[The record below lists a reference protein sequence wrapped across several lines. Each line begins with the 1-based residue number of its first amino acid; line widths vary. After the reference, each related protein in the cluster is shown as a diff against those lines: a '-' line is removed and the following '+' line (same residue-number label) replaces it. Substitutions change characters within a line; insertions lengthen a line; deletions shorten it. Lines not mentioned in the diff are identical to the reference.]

1 MHVTFDSLK
10 TFYNILIQ
18 KLKNH
23 RGNWNQNDPTA
34 DDYIKNRPFY
44 SEVDIVT
51 LVDNL
56 TVEGYSN
63 GNAPSCNFVPGQSY
77 DVIWNGVLY
86 ENLVCYHD
94 GNYNIV
100 ASDENG
106 CPFYIDDDGGN
117 GLYIECEEENWTV
130 SISTTQEVVHQ
141 IDEKYVPLPDGIV
154 TEDDISD
161 VVRYNTQSLTD
172 EQKQT
177 VRDNID
183 AVELDDIYS
192 IEQHTYSFTW
202 DGDTSDR
209 DTLTFNAMTYYKVS
223 NAVPDFNSITD
234 CMSMTNDG
242 QPHPELY
249 EGTNSYRAGFSI
261 IVTQSGSCAMR
272 IYEGSTTISSFTAP
286 STGVYFHMNAD
297 GTRYQTNLTLSFGQQ
312 PVGVYVNA
320 TSGEKFNIGVADDGV
335 VTTTSKD
342 GTVVKMIAAPE
353 SASAGNVLSVKSVD
367 ENGDITWEA
376 TTYGYNGDLFEFDI
390 DSPNYIKNNIL
401 RYDNEP
407 NSFVSRENDGTYIMH
422 NNKNF
427 YYVGDCDQSGI
438 EDIRFDIMYP
448 KNKYPNKAVVEFCLK
463 CFDYE
468 LFEAP
473 FYVIYFSDEII
484 LDNGV
489 VCILGIGTGGQVLF
503 YSSSSDYSIDGIYKI
518 GNRFVDDEFISSNI
532 ARVSDIED
540 LVGDT
545 PVATQ
550 IGDAV
555 TQLES
560 KIDAKADIDHTHEN
574 ISLYDTVNS
583 AETIT
588 IEHAS
593 QTEHDLTV
601 TLSSETYTD
610 FSNITVVLTS
620 DNGEQTATA
629 SVDGSVVGIHSEP
642 SFTLALQCDAE
653 GFDASQVTIS
663 CTYQIDLEKVLQ
675 DYVLHVDVDGS
686 EGGDGSSINTGSVVI
701 DETLSISGAAAD
713 AKAVGDAID
722 ALDVNKVP
730 MTRTINGKVLSED
743 IVLTA
748 DDIGVTTET
757 DTDLATEGMAA
768 DAKATGDAINEI
780 NRQIA
785 DILYKAITI
794 SKFTNTVNTAEKGD
808 TIDSVT
814 FNWTTSKTPS
824 TITLAGESLDVS
836 ATSHTYSD
844 LGLTKDSV
852 VKSWELVVT
861 DERDAQAKKST
872 SITFLD
878 RVYYGAAAEPA
889 SYDSAFIMSLAN
901 KPLSSGKVTSFTA
914 TAGAGQY
921 VYYCLPTYMG
931 TCLFNVGGFDGGVN
945 LVDTIELVNQH
956 GHAQNY
962 YIYRTDN
969 ANIGTKQFKVS

>member
-1 MHVTFDSLK
+1 MATKKLQIIG
-10 TFYNILIQ
+10 TLIKQ
-18 KLKNH
+18 A
-23 RGNWNQNDPTA
+23 QNA
-34 DDYIKNRPFY
+34 DM
-44 SEVDIVT
+44 VDGKHA
-51 LVDNL
+51 D
-56 TVEGYSN
+56 EFAAAS
-63 GNAPSCNFVPGQSY
+63 
-77 DVIWNGVLY
+77 DV
-86 ENLVCYHD
+86 ENL
-94 GNYNIV
+94 
-100 ASDENG
+100 
-106 CPFYIDDDGGN
+106 
-117 GLYIECEEENWTV
+117 
-130 SISTTQEVVHQ
+130 
-141 IDEKYVPLPDGIV
+141 
-154 TEDDISD
+154 
-161 VVRYNTQSLTD
+161 
-172 EQKQT
+172 
-177 VRDNID
+177 
-183 AVELDDIYS
+183 
-192 IEQHTYSFTW
+192 
-202 DGDTSDR
+202 
-209 DTLTFNAMTYYKVS
+209 KV
-223 NAVPDFNSITD
+223 
-234 CMSMTNDG
+234 
-242 QPHPELY
+242 
-249 EGTNSYRAGFSI
+249 
-261 IVTQSGSCAMR
+261 
-272 IYEGSTTISSFTAP
+272 
-286 STGVYFHMNAD
+286 
-297 GTRYQTNLTLSFGQQ
+297 
-312 PVGVYVNA
+312 
-320 TSGEKFNIGVADDGV
+320 
-335 VTTTSKD
+335 
-342 GTVVKMIAAPE
+342 
-353 SASAGNVLSVKSVD
+353 
-367 ENGDITWEA
+367 
-376 TTYGYNGDLFEFDI
+376 
-390 DSPNYIKNNIL
+390 
-401 RYDNEP
+401 
-407 NSFVSRENDGTYIMH
+407 
-422 NNKNF
+422 
-427 YYVGDCDQSGI
+427 
-438 EDIRFDIMYP
+438 
-448 KNKYPNKAVVEFCLK
+448 
-463 CFDYE
+463 
-468 LFEAP
+468 
-473 FYVIYFSDEII
+473 
-484 LDNGV
+484 
-489 VCILGIGTGGQVLF
+489 
-503 YSSSSDYSIDGIYKI
+503 
-518 GNRFVDDEFISSNI
+518 
-532 ARVSDIED
+532 

-545 PVATQ
+545 AVSEQ
-550 IGDAV
+550 IGDSV

-560 KIDAKADIDHTHEN
+560 KIDAKADVDHTHEN

-629 SVDGSVVGIHSEP
+629 SADGSVVSLHSEP
-642 SFTLALQCDAE
+642 SFTLTLQCDAE

-675 DYVLHVDVDGS
+675 DYVLHVEVDGS

-785 DILYKAITI
+785 DILYKAIII

-808 TIDSVT
+808 TIDTVT

-824 TITLAGESLDVS
+824 AITLAGESLDVS

-844 LGLTKDSV
+844 LGLTKDSA

-861 DERDAQAKKST
+861 DERDAQAKKLT